1 MSSRNRRTQGNPDAD
16 MFTAANNAP
25 DMPSLSEITHQIYGG
40 DPNRGPLEG
49 RLGKGISANPLPIGD
64 IYPDRRQPRRVIPSA
79 VRDAWDGDMGDL
91 FGVWTAT
98 IQQIGGTNFDL
109 AEMLKARSRDVLPL
123 DEDRFSEGTPPHPVE
138 SSLLGIIDLAASIKR
153 DGLLN
158 PISVVPYNNVY
169 MLETGER
176 RWLAYHLLL
185 EVTGEKQWAK
195 IPAHITGHFSVW
207 RQASEN
213 SARNDLNAISRAR
226 QFALLLMDIWQQH
239 ERVFQPIT
247 AFEHEQDYYAQ
258 VADSKEFRV
267 PYGMNEKLISAM
279 GLANRSGLSEL
290 RALLRLPRLI
300 WTKGDDLNWPRQ
312 TLYSLSQLPPD
323 EALALVETALEA
335 YGDWL
340 PIDQIVLGQNNSG
353 GQTALKNRRS
363 KPFRLDTSVL
373 ESRHFVAGA
382 RKVGRAID
390 MGMRLRDNKREEA
403 LQEIEALRK
412 WLNEAE
418 RVLKTYRRPGSR

>member
-16 MFTAANNAP
+16 MFTATNNAP
-25 DMPSLSEITHQIYGG
+25 DAPSLSEITHEIYGG

-49 RLGKGISANPLPIGD
+49 KLGKGISANPLPIRD
-64 IYPDRRQPRRVIPSA
+64 IFPDRRQPRRVIPSSVHA
-79 VRDAWDGDMGDL
+79 VWDGNMDGL
-91 FGVWTAT
+91 FAAWTAV
-98 IQQIGGTNFDL
+98 IKDVGGNANFDL
-109 AEMLKARSRDVLPL
+109 LETVKAKSRELPAL
-123 DEDRFSEGTPPHPVE
+123 DEDDFLDDVRLHPIE
-138 SSLLGIIDLAASIKR
+138 SSLLKLIDLAASIKR

-176 RWLAYHLLL
+176 RWLAYHLLYQ
-185 EVTGEKQWAK
+185 VTGEKQWAK
-195 IPAHITGHFSVW
+195 IPAHITGQFSVW

-213 SARNDLNAISRAR
+213 SARDDLNAISRAR
-226 QFALLLMDIWQQH
+226 QFSLLLMDVWQQDG
-239 ERVFQPIT
+239 RVFEPIT

-258 VADSKEFRV
+258 VADSKDFRV

-279 GLANRSGLSEL
+279 GLTHRSALSEF
-290 RALLRLPRLI
+290 RAMLRLPHVA
-300 WTKGDDLNWPRQ
+300 WTTADDFNWPRQ
-312 TLYSLSQLPPD
+312 TLYLLTQLPPG
-323 EALALVETALEA
+323 EAEVLVETAQESQDNMLS
-335 YGDWL
+335 
-340 PIDQIVLGQNNSG
+340 IIQIALGQDNSDD
-353 GQTALKNRRS
+353 QTTEKKNRQ

-390 MGMRLRDNKREEA
+390 MGMRLRDNKRQEA
-403 LQEIEALRK
+403 LSEIEALRT

-418 RVLKTYRRPGSR
+418 RILKRTRR